1 VAWRLLKPVVMRSRT
16 YLVAAA
22 LGTLGTVLATPPARA
37 DEDED
42 AYEGDGP
49 EADAVVEFKLDE
61 LIEVAMRRS
70 PDVVR
75 SKVDRSAAKGQAGA
89 SRANQQWVMTMGA
102 QYQKQGVTGQVEVAP
117 FATVATDSINGAIGL
132 GRNLPTGGRLDLEVG
147 VARSIREI
155 NVPVGFATTAAAT
168 GSGSGSGSN
177 PQVSTCG
184 LNGADE
190 DKCPQIQ
197 STARLTLKQPLVRGF
212 GPDIALA
219 AENKADF
226 AFSEATIK
234 AQLAAEDMIREIVA
248 GYWELAYA
256 SHEVD
261 IRAEALAL
269 AEAQEK
275 LTREELRAGKAPQNA
290 VNAVIYEIAVR
301 KEAQL
306 RAQLEA
312 EKKSLELRRKVGLGL
327 GRREVLMRP
336 GEAFEIGESE
346 WDIEEV
352 LAQSRKAN
360 RKLATI
366 ALQKKIADVDVK
378 VAKNATLPQVDVS
391 LSGGLL
397 GDGQTTS
404 ESIGALGGA
413 TRFEVMASL
422 QVSFELSGAAKSN
435 HDAALA
441 KRRRLDIDR
450 ADLERQID
458 AEVVNAVKAVTFAR
472 TRVMLSDKAISVGED
487 NLKAER
493 LSFVSGKATN
503 YNVMQRQTE
512 LIEARLRRGR
522 AVADYHIAVAQLQFL
537 GGTLLEQY
545 RVNVRPRGE
554 RR

>member
-1 VAWRLLKPVVMRSRT
+1 VAWRLLKPPVMRSRT
-16 YLVAAA
+16 YLFAAV
-22 LGTLGTVLATPPARA
+22 LGSLLATSSARA

-42 AYEGDGP
+42 EYEGDGP
-49 EADAVVEFKLDE
+49 EADAVVEFKLDD
-61 LIEVAMRRS
+61 LITVAMRRS

-75 SKVDRSAAKGQAGA
+75 SKIDRAAAKGSAGA
-89 SRANQQWVMTMGA
+89 SRANQQWVMTAGA
-102 QYQKQGVTGQVEVAP
+102 QAKKQAVTGQVEVAP
-117 FATVATDSINGAIGL
+117 FAVVGTQSINAALGL
-132 GRNLPTGGRLDLEVG
+132 GRNLPTGGRIDAELGIGHVETELNIPEKLAPLLQSG
-147 VARSIREI
+147 SA
-155 NVPVGFATTAAAT
+155 TAAAT
-168 GSGSGSGSN
+168 TMN
-177 PQVSTCG
+177 PID
-184 LNGADE
+184 NGTEVDRYT
-190 DKCPQIQ
+190 QIQ
-197 STARLTLKQPLVRGF
+197 TTARITLKQPLVRGF
-212 GPDIALA
+212 GPDVALA
-219 AENKADF
+219 VEKKADF
-226 AFSEATIK
+226 AFSEATIR
-234 AQLAAEDMIREIVA
+234 AQLAAEDMIREVVA
-248 GYWELAYA
+248 GYWDLAYA

-261 IRAEALAL
+261 VRAEALAL

-275 LTREELRAGKAPQNA
+275 LTREELRAGKVPQNA

-301 KEAQL
+301 KEAHL
-306 RAQLEA
+306 RAQLDA
-312 EKKSLELRRKVGLGL
+312 EKKSLDLRRKVGLGL

-366 ALQKKIADVDVK
+366 ALQKKIADVDVR

-391 LSGGLL
+391 FTGALL
-397 GDGQTTS
+397 GGGSTTS
-404 ESIGALGGA
+404 ESFSALGGA
-413 TRFEVMASL
+413 EGFEVMAGL

-441 KRRRLDIDR
+441 KRRRLDVDR
-450 ADLERQID
+450 ADIERQID

-493 LSFVSGKATN
+493 MSFVSGKATN

-512 LIEARLRRGR
+512 VIEARLRRGK
-522 AVADYHIAVAQLQFL
+522 AVADYHIAVAQLQYL

-545 RVNVRPRGE
+545 RINVRPRAEG
-554 RR
+554 R